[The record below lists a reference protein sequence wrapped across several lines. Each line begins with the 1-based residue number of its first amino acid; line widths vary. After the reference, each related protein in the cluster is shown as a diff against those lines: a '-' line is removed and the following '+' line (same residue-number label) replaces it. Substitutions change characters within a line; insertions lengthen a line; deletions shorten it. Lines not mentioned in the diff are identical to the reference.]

1 MHDLTLYSH
10 PFASFCQKVLIALYE
25 TGIPF
30 EDRVIDLSSADDRA
44 DITAVWPM
52 GRFPVLVDRAKGVT
66 VPESSIII
74 EHLATHYPSARRLLP
89 ADADAAREV
98 RLWDRLFDMNAELPM
113 QRIVF
118 DHLRPA
124 ENRDPHGVAQARADL
139 RTFYAIAEARLAGR
153 DWVAGDFSMAD
164 CAAAPALYYAHWVEP
179 FGGALPNL
187 TAYLKRLAAR
197 PSHARVLADAQP
209 FAGFFPVPMPQPV
222 L

>member
-1 MHDLTLYSH
+1 M
-10 PFASFCQKVLIALYE
+10 
-25 TGIPF
+25 
-30 EDRVIDLSSADDRA
+30 
-44 DITAVWPM
+44 
-52 GRFPVLVDRAKGVT
+52 
-66 VPESSIII
+66 
-74 EHLATHYPSARRLLP
+74 
-89 ADADAAREV
+89 

-197 PSHARVLADAQP
+197 PSHARVLTDAQP